1 MTDERAVLTAVFQDT
16 MKLCEENEILR
27 AQVVQNRSDT
37 VLYGAQDELPIPEPN
52 GMPCEVVVT
61 KSKTLEAARLW
72 HDAHPADRIAVLNF
86 ASAISPGGGV
96 AHGSR
101 AQEESLCR
109 CSTLYPALNQRFL
122 WNGYYLPNRAA
133 KDVLHT
139 DDCIFTPN
147 VLVVKTDDD
156 VPVRTDPVKWFPVDV
171 ITCAAPNLKRKPGSP
186 FNAEGGKPVVLTAD
200 EQTALHEKRAK
211 HILHVAAANNADVL
225 ILGAFGCG
233 AFYNDPCAVAK
244 AYRSALSE
252 YRCCFKRIEFAV
264 FCRGYET
271 ENYKAFRDTLAN

>member
-16 MKLCEENEILR
+16 MKLCEEDEILR
-27 AQVVQNRSDT
+27 AQVAQNRANT
-37 VLYGAQDELPIPEPN
+37 VLYGAQDDLPLPEPN
-52 GMPCEVVVT
+52 GAPCEIVVT

-72 HDAHPADRIAVLNF
+72 HDAHPTDRIAVLNF
-86 ASAISPGGGV
+86 ASAVSPGGGV
-96 AHGSR
+96 THGSK

-156 VPVRTDPVKWFPVDV
+156 VPVRMDPVERFPVDV

-186 FNAEGGKPVVLTAD
+186 FNAEGGKPVFLTAD

-211 HILHVAAANNADVL
+211 HILHVAAANGADVL

-233 AFYNDPCAVAK
+233 AFYNDPYAVAK
-244 AYRSALSE
+244 AYRSALAA
-252 YRCCFKRIEFAV
+252 YRGCFRRIEFAV
-264 FCRGYET
+264 YCRGFET
-271 ENYKAFRDTLAN
+271 ENYKAFRDTLTE